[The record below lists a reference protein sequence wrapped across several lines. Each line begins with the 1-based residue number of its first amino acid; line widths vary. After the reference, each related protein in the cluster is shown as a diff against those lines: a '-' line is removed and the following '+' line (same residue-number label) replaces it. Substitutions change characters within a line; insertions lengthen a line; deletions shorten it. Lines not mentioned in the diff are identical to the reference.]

1 MCDAASNCTRN
12 LPCSA
17 RGCLFDLEADP
28 LEKNDLSTS
37 EPQRTSDTTAAFSP
51 DLLACSV
58 LLTPKAWAGPV
69 LAKMEAAML
78 AAVATRF
85 QTTNSSYS
93 YSGCA
98 ASWEANVAAHGGFAA
113 PMCTT
118 ATPGLH

>member
-1 MCDAASNCTRN
+1 MFGVAN
-12 LPCSA
+12 P
-17 RGCLFDLEADP
+17 G
-28 LEKNDLSTS
+28 
-37 EPQRTSDTTAAFSP
+37 
-51 DLLACSV
+51 SV
-58 LLTPKAWAGPV
+58 GGLTV

-98 ASWEANVAAHGGFAA
+98 VSWEENVAAHGGFAA

-118 ATPGLH
+118 ATPGWH

>member
-37 EPQRTSDTTAAFSP
+37 EPQRTSDT
-51 DLLACSV
+51 DLLACLV
-58 LLTPKAWAGPV
+58 LLTPEAWAGPV

>member
-1 MCDAASNCTRN
+1 MFGVAN
-12 LPCSA
+12 P
-17 RGCLFDLEADP
+17 E
-28 LEKNDLSTS
+28 
-37 EPQRTSDTTAAFSP
+37 
-51 DLLACSV
+51 
-58 LLTPKAWAGPV
+58 AWAGPV

-98 ASWEANVAAHGGFAA
+98 ASWEDNVAAHGGFAA

>member
-1 MCDAASNCTRN
+1 M
-12 LPCSA
+12 
-17 RGCLFDLEADP
+17 
-28 LEKNDLSTS
+28 
-37 EPQRTSDTTAAFSP
+37 
-51 DLLACSV
+51 
-58 LLTPKAWAGPV
+58 